1 MWCGQKTSAVNTVST
16 AESEPEKLA
25 LKLGTCFG
33 GGSRKGEMCG
43 AVAGA
48 LMVIGLLYGGVLVI
62 IYLIGLL
69 YLLLNEIIGT
79 KKFMNK
85 FKKLNGIVI
94 TEIKDIVKTFRTLF
108 EIA

>member
-1 MWCGQKTSAVNTVST
+1 MDKI
-16 AESEPEKLA
+16 
-25 LKLGTCFG
+25 FG
-33 GGSRKGEMCG
+33 GLCLI
-43 AVAGA
+43 A
-48 LMVIGLLYGGVLVI
+48 IGLLYGGVLVT

-94 TEIKDIVKTFRTLF
+94 TEFKDVVKTFRTLF

>member
-1 MWCGQKTSAVNTVST
+1 MNKI
-16 AESEPEKLA
+16 
-25 LKLGTCFG
+25 FG
-33 GGSRKGEMCG
+33 GLC
-43 AVAGA
+43 V
-48 LMVIGLLYGGVLVI
+48 MVIGLLYGGVLVT

>member
-1 MWCGQKTSAVNTVST
+1 MNKI
-16 AESEPEKLA
+16 
-25 LKLGTCFG
+25 FG
-33 GGSRKGEMCG
+33 GLFLI
-43 AVAGA
+43 A
-48 LMVIGLLYGGVLVI
+48 IGLLYGGVLVI

>member
-1 MWCGQKTSAVNTVST
+1 MNKI
-16 AESEPEKLA
+16 
-25 LKLGTCFG
+25 FG
-33 GGSRKGEMCG
+33 GLC
-43 AVAGA
+43 V
-48 LMVIGLLYGGVLVI
+48 MVIGLLYGGVLVI

-94 TEIKDIVKTFRTLF
+94 TEVKDIIKTFRTLF

>member
-1 MWCGQKTSAVNTVST
+1 MNKI
-16 AESEPEKLA
+16 
-25 LKLGTCFG
+25 FG
-33 GGSRKGEMCG
+33 GLC
-43 AVAGA
+43 V
-48 LMVIGLLYGGVLVI
+48 MVIGLLYGGVLVT

-85 FKKLNGIVI
+85 FRKLNGIVI
-94 TEIKDIVKTFRTLF
+94 TEIKDIIKTFGTLF

>member
-1 MWCGQKTSAVNTVST
+1 MNKI
-16 AESEPEKLA
+16 
-25 LKLGTCFG
+25 FG
-33 GGSRKGEMCG
+33 GLC
-43 AVAGA
+43 
-48 LMVIGLLYGGVLVI
+48 LIVIGLLYGGVLVI

-94 TEIKDIVKTFRTLF
+94 TEFKDIVKTFRTLF

>member
-1 MWCGQKTSAVNTVST
+1 MNKI
-16 AESEPEKLA
+16 
-25 LKLGTCFG
+25 FG
-33 GGSRKGEMCG
+33 GLC
-43 AVAGA
+43 
-48 LMVIGLLYGGVLVI
+48 LIVIGLLYGGVLVI

-85 FKKLNGIVI
+85 FRKLNSIVI

>member
-1 MWCGQKTSAVNTVST
+1 MNKI
-16 AESEPEKLA
+16 
-25 LKLGTCFG
+25 FG
-33 GGSRKGEMCG
+33 GLC
-43 AVAGA
+43 V
-48 LMVIGLLYGGVLVI
+48 MVIGLLYGGVLVI

-94 TEIKDIVKTFRTLF
+94 TEIKDIIKTFRTLF

>member
-1 MWCGQKTSAVNTVST
+1 MNKI
-16 AESEPEKLA
+16 
-25 LKLGTCFG
+25 FG
-33 GGSRKGEMCG
+33 GLCVMI
-43 AVAGA
+43 
-48 LMVIGLLYGGVLVI
+48 IGLLYGGVLVI

>member
-1 MWCGQKTSAVNTVST
+1 MNKI
-16 AESEPEKLA
+16 
-25 LKLGTCFG
+25 FG
-33 GGSRKGEMCG
+33 GLCLI
-43 AVAGA
+43 A
-48 LMVIGLLYGGVLVI
+48 IGLLYGGVLII

-85 FKKLNGIVI
+85 FKKLNSIVI

>member
-1 MWCGQKTSAVNTVST
+1 MNKI
-16 AESEPEKLA
+16 
-25 LKLGTCFG
+25 FG
-33 GGSRKGEMCG
+33 GLC
-43 AVAGA
+43 V
-48 LMVIGLLYGGVLVI
+48 MVIGLLYGGVLVI

-85 FKKLNGIVI
+85 FKKLNGIVV

>member
-1 MWCGQKTSAVNTVST
+1 MNKI
-16 AESEPEKLA
+16 
-25 LKLGTCFG
+25 FG
-33 GGSRKGEMCG
+33 GLC
-43 AVAGA
+43 V
-48 LMVIGLLYGGVLVI
+48 MVIGLLYGGVLVI

-85 FKKLNGIVI
+85 FKKLNCIVI

>member
-1 MWCGQKTSAVNTVST
+1 MNKI
-16 AESEPEKLA
+16 
-25 LKLGTCFG
+25 FG
-33 GGSRKGEMCG
+33 GLC
-43 AVAGA
+43 V
-48 LMVIGLLYGGVLVI
+48 MVIGLLYGGVLVI

-85 FKKLNGIVI
+85 FRKLNGIVI
-94 TEIKDIVKTFRTLF
+94 TEIKDIIKTFGTLF

>member
-1 MWCGQKTSAVNTVST
+1 MNKI
-16 AESEPEKLA
+16 
-25 LKLGTCFG
+25 FG
-33 GGSRKGEMCG
+33 GLC
-43 AVAGA
+43 V
-48 LMVIGLLYGGVLVI
+48 MVIGLLYGGVLVI

-94 TEIKDIVKTFRTLF
+94 IEFKDIIKSFRTLF

>member
-1 MWCGQKTSAVNTVST
+1 MNKI
-16 AESEPEKLA
+16 
-25 LKLGTCFG
+25 FG
-33 GGSRKGEMCG
+33 GLC
-43 AVAGA
+43 
-48 LMVIGLLYGGVLVI
+48 LMVIGLLYGGVLVT

-94 TEIKDIVKTFRTLF
+94 TEIKDIIKTFRTLF

>member
-1 MWCGQKTSAVNTVST
+1 MNKI
-16 AESEPEKLA
+16 
-25 LKLGTCFG
+25 FG
-33 GGSRKGEMCG
+33 GLC
-43 AVAGA
+43 VIT
-48 LMVIGLLYGGVLVI
+48 IGLLYGGVLVT

-85 FKKLNGIVI
+85 FKKLNSIVV
-94 TEIKDIVKTFRTLF
+94 TEFKDIIKTFRTLF

>member
-1 MWCGQKTSAVNTVST
+1 MNKI
-16 AESEPEKLA
+16 
-25 LKLGTCFG
+25 FG
-33 GGSRKGEMCG
+33 GLC
-43 AVAGA
+43 V
-48 LMVIGLLYGGVLVI
+48 MVIGLLYGGVLVT

-94 TEIKDIVKTFRTLF
+94 TEIKEIIKTFRTLF

>member
-1 MWCGQKTSAVNTVST
+1 MNKI
-16 AESEPEKLA
+16 
-25 LKLGTCFG
+25 FG
-33 GGSRKGEMCG
+33 GLC
-43 AVAGA
+43 
-48 LMVIGLLYGGVLVI
+48 LIVIGLLYGGVLVI

-94 TEIKDIVKTFRTLF
+94 TEIKDVIKIFRALL
-108 EIA
+108 ICYKI

>member
-1 MWCGQKTSAVNTVST
+1 MNKI
-16 AESEPEKLA
+16 
-25 LKLGTCFG
+25 FG
-33 GGSRKGEMCG
+33 GLC
-43 AVAGA
+43 V
-48 LMVIGLLYGGVLVI
+48 MVIGLLYGGVLVI

-94 TEIKDIVKTFRTLF
+94 TEIKDIFKTFRTLF

>member
-1 MWCGQKTSAVNTVST
+1 MNKI
-16 AESEPEKLA
+16 
-25 LKLGTCFG
+25 FG
-33 GGSRKGEMCG
+33 GLC
-43 AVAGA
+43 V
-48 LMVIGLLYGGVLVI
+48 MVIGLLYGGVLVI

-69 YLLLNEIIGT
+69 YLLLNEIIFT
-79 KKFMNK
+79 KKCMKK

>member
-1 MWCGQKTSAVNTVST
+1 MNKI
-16 AESEPEKLA
+16 
-25 LKLGTCFG
+25 FG
-33 GGSRKGEMCG
+33 GLC
-43 AVAGA
+43 V
-48 LMVIGLLYGGVLVI
+48 MVIGLLYGGVLVT

-85 FKKLNGIVI
+85 FKKLNSIVI
-94 TEIKDIVKTFRTLF
+94 TEFKDIIKSFRTLF

>member
-1 MWCGQKTSAVNTVST
+1 MNKI
-16 AESEPEKLA
+16 
-25 LKLGTCFG
+25 FG
-33 GGSRKGEMCG
+33 GLC
-43 AVAGA
+43 V
-48 LMVIGLLYGGVLVI
+48 MVIGLLYGGVLVI

-85 FKKLNGIVI
+85 FKKLNGIGI

>member
-1 MWCGQKTSAVNTVST
+1 MNKI
-16 AESEPEKLA
+16 
-25 LKLGTCFG
+25 FG
-33 GGSRKGEMCG
+33 GLC
-43 AVAGA
+43 V
-48 LMVIGLLYGGVLVI
+48 MVIGLLYGGVLVI

-85 FKKLNGIVI
+85 FKKLNSIVI
-94 TEIKDIVKTFRTLF
+94 TEIKDIIKTFRTLF

>member
-1 MWCGQKTSAVNTVST
+1 MNKI
-16 AESEPEKLA
+16 
-25 LKLGTCFG
+25 FG
-33 GGSRKGEMCG
+33 GLC
-43 AVAGA
+43 V
-48 LMVIGLLYGGVLVI
+48 MVIGLLYGGVLVI

-85 FKKLNGIVI
+85 FKKLNDIVI
-94 TEIKDIVKTFRTLF
+94 TEIKDIIKTFRTLF

>member
-1 MWCGQKTSAVNTVST
+1 MNKI
-16 AESEPEKLA
+16 
-25 LKLGTCFG
+25 FG
-33 GGSRKGEMCG
+33 GLC
-43 AVAGA
+43 V
-48 LMVIGLLYGGVLVI
+48 MVIGLLYGGVLVT

-94 TEIKDIVKTFRTLF
+94 TEIKDIIKIFRTLYIIKYDF
-108 EIA
+108 DLK

>member
-1 MWCGQKTSAVNTVST
+1 MNKI
-16 AESEPEKLA
+16 
-25 LKLGTCFG
+25 FG
-33 GGSRKGEMCG
+33 GLC
-43 AVAGA
+43 

-85 FKKLNGIVI
+85 FKKLNCIVI
-94 TEIKDIVKTFRTLF
+94 TEIKDIIKTFGTLF

>member
-1 MWCGQKTSAVNTVST
+1 MNKI
-16 AESEPEKLA
+16 
-25 LKLGTCFG
+25 FG
-33 GGSRKGEMCG
+33 GLC
-43 AVAGA
+43 V
-48 LMVIGLLYGGVLVI
+48 MVIGLLYGGVLVI
-62 IYLIGLL
+62 VYLIGLL

-85 FKKLNGIVI
+85 FKKLNGIII

>member
-1 MWCGQKTSAVNTVST
+1 MNKI
-16 AESEPEKLA
+16 
-25 LKLGTCFG
+25 FG
-33 GGSRKGEMCG
+33 GLC
-43 AVAGA
+43 V
-48 LMVIGLLYGGVLVI
+48 MVIGLLYGGVLVI

-94 TEIKDIVKTFRTLF
+94 TEFKDIVKTFRTLF